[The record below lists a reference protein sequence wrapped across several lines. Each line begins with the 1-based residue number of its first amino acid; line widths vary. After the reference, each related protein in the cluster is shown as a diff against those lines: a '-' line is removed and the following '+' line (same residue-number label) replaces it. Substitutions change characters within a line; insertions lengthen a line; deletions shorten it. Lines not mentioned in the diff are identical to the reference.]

1 VYRGETREESQE
13 LMMIIKMVA
22 LLIAANI
29 DHLQN
34 FQSSMLLLT
43 GGPSFETFQFSFL
56 KTRKGQKEKKNNL
69 I

>member
-1 VYRGETREESQE
+1 
-13 LMMIIKMVA
+13 MMIIKMVA